1 MITNRDQ
8 LSSLF
13 WLAISIFVCVESL
26 QDDVGSFITPG
37 PGFFPFWSA
46 VILGGLAIVLA
57 VTSFLRKDREELT
70 EQWIDVKWGKV
81 LWVVAS
87 LLIYSLLLNTL
98 GYLLTTLGL
107 MLFLFALAG
116 RAKIWS
122 WLGSALLATLLSY
135 LVFYSWLNVQLP
147 KGKLGF

>member
-13 WLAISIFVCVESL
+13 WLAVSIFVCVESM
-26 QDDVGSFITPG
+26 QDDVGSFIAPG
-37 PGFFPFWSA
+37 PGFLPLWSA
-46 VILGGLAIVLA
+46 VILGGLAMVLA
-57 VTSFLRKDREELT
+57 VTSFLRKDREKLK
-70 EQWIDVKWGKV
+70 EQWIGVKWGKAILV
-81 LWVVAS
+81 LAS
-87 LLIYSLLLNTL
+87 LLIYSVLLNTL
-98 GYLLTTLGL
+98 GYLIMTFGL

-116 RAKIWS
+116 RPKMWS